1 MVINMTIYI
10 DLFFMINFITDLIIV
25 TLMCGARKTNIFRKI
40 LSAFFGSL
48 YACLYFT
55 TLPEYFFSLA
65 AKSAVLAGMCAI
77 CFVPCRI
84 KELIRY
90 YVKALFISVFF
101 SGAVLSVK
109 AAISDTTSKEISDLV
124 LAAGF
129 CMGYL
134 MLKYTVK
141 TIKKHRPENE
151 YRITVYH
158 NNKKIILT
166 GICDS
171 GNSLCDP
178 LSGLPVIIVDFNAI
192 KKLFSGISSPQE
204 LCEFSDPK
212 DFKAIP
218 YKTIGSTGIVYGFIP
233 NKILNGYGD
242 EIKAIIA
249 AAPIRL
255 STDMLYNPMLLGI

>member
-25 TLMCGARKTNIFRKI
+25 TLMCGTIQTNIFRRVI
-40 LSAFFGSL
+40 AALFGSL
-48 YACLYFT
+48 YACLYFS
-55 TLPEYFFSLA
+55 TLPEYFFSLPA
-65 AKSAVLAGMCAI
+65 RLAVLAGMCAI

-90 YVKALFISVFF
+90 YFKALFISVFF

-109 AAISDTTSKEISDLV
+109 AAISDTTSNEISDLV
-124 LAAGF
+124 LTAGF
-129 CMGYL
+129 CAGYL
-134 MLKYTVK
+134 MLKYTIT

-151 YRITVYH
+151 YKITVYH

-178 LSGLPVIIVDFNAI
+178 LSGLPVIIADFNVI

-204 LCEFSDPK
+204 LCEFSAPK

-233 NKILNGYGD
+233 NKIINGYGVQ
-242 EIKAIIA
+242 IKAIIA
-249 AAPIRL
+249 AAPIKL
-255 STDMLYNPMLLGI
+255 STDMLYNPMLLNI